1 MAEGSQSAPRPEG
14 AKDIVEGNALTK
26 RRSVPLTIAHRAV
39 YHHGPSAAVLSASFI
54 YRGVREA
61 TVRRGSPASRC
72 TKKESGRAEKKWK
85 WGRKR
90 RKDCRTVGKHRGLR
104 IYESQMMRQMGI
116 AHMAKT

>member
-1 MAEGSQSAPRPEG
+1 M
-14 AKDIVEGNALTK
+14 
-26 RRSVPLTIAHRAV
+26 TIAHRAV

-54 YRGVREA
+54 YRGAREA

-72 TKKESGRAEKKWK
+72 IAKIESGRTEKRWE

-90 RKDCRTVGKHRGLR
+90 RKDCRTVGKRRGLR
-104 IYESQMMRQMGI
+104 IYESQMMGQMGI

>member
-1 MAEGSQSAPRPEG
+1 MT
-14 AKDIVEGNALTK
+14 IV
-26 RRSVPLTIAHRAV
+26 HRAV

-54 YRGVREA
+54 YRGAREA

-72 TKKESGRAEKKWK
+72 TAKKESGRAEKRWE

-90 RKDCRTVGKHRGLR
+90 RKECRTVGKRRGLR
-104 IYESQMMRQMGI
+104 IYESQMMGQMGI